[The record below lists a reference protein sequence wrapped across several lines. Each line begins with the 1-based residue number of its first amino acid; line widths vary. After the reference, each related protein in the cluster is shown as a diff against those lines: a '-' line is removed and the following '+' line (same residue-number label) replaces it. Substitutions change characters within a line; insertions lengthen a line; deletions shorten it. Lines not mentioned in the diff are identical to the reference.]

1 MQRWVWAPLVSAA
14 LLAAASCGS
23 DDNSRGSGFPGGGG
37 AGGAVAGGSIAGLGV
52 GGGSAAG
59 GRPSG
64 TGEGTCEVH
73 TVGTGRIAPNI
84 LIVLDRSLSMKP
96 DDGSVNRWDPSVAA
110 IKTITSNLQARVA
123 FGLMTFSGDGGGGGR
138 GGGGNLS
145 CGAGR
150 VNVDIEENTAGAIAQ
165 ALDRIQPAGATP
177 TAVTMQ
183 AADDYLRNYQGGP
196 DDRPA
201 PTYVLLVTDGAPNC
215 TNGIPPMGNA
225 SAVGSQEP
233 AQVDATVAVIEQMAG
248 RGFKTY
254 VLGYDTQNDPTL
266 RDALD
271 RMARAGGTGDNA
283 HRPVGDE
290 QSLVSTFQSITG
302 NVLGCDFV
310 LDEPVLDASY
320 VRVLFDGK
328 QLNVGDANGWALS
341 GDKRTVT
348 LQGRACTAAKQEG
361 HTISVSVECVPV
373 GPLF

>member
-1 MQRWVWAPLVSAA
+1 M
-14 LLAAASCGS
+14 
-23 DDNSRGSGFPGGGG
+23 
-37 AGGAVAGGSIAGLGV
+37 
-52 GGGSAAG
+52 
-59 GRPSG
+59 
-64 TGEGTCEVH
+64 
-73 TVGTGRIAPNI
+73 GTGRIAPNI

-233 AQVDATVAVIEQMAG
+233 AQVDTTVAVIEQMAG

-254 VLGYDTQNDPTL
+254 VLGYDTQTDAAL
-266 RDALD
+266 KAALD
-271 RMARAGGTGDNA
+271 QMAQAGGTGASA
-283 HRPVGDE
+283 HSAIEDEAGLVEEFRSIIGMAAVGCTF
-290 QSLVSTFQSITG
+290 SLKTPPSDPNFVRVELDG
-302 NVLGCDFV
+302 EKLELDYPEGFV
-310 LDEPVLDASY
+310 LDADRTAITQTFTPGFDWGTNQWHQLRVTRSETGEMAVSADGAAAPLLTASDTRLGSGYVGFGSFDDKGRVRNVKLWAPSADATPAAF
-320 VRVLFDGK
+320 FDGK
-328 QLNVGDANGWALS
+328 
-341 GDKRTVT
+341 
-348 LQGRACTAAKQEG
+348 
-361 HTISVSVECVPV
+361 
-373 GPLF
+373 